1 MARVSF
7 RPVPFVTSLV
17 LAGLGAP
24 SVHAHFLWMYFDTPT
39 SGGAKVVFAESP
51 GNSVLPNLV
60 GKRAQ
65 FLLVQPAGLVGW
77 GDEYGAVPADG
88 GDVALGKLPYGV
100 MTKRGGFLLMYY
112 ARATR
117 DAVAAAGPSSLPLDL
132 LLTRDGEFVQLQ
144 VLFRGEPRAGAKI
157 QAYDAAF
164 RPITATAD
172 AEGRA
177 RLRWPANRPFFGWA
191 STDEKRPGTFNGKAY
206 PFVRHYTSLSVSTS
220 GK

>member
-1 MARVSF
+1 
-7 RPVPFVTSLV
+7 
-17 LAGLGAP
+17 
-24 SVHAHFLWMYFDTPT
+24 MYFESPT

-65 FLLVQPAGLVGW
+65 FKLVQPSGMVGW
-77 GDEYGAVPADG
+77 EEMYGAVPADG
-88 GDVALGKLPYGV
+88 GDVALGSLPYDV
-100 MTKRGGFLLMYY
+100 MTKRGGFLLTYY

-117 DAVAAAGPSSLPLDL
+117 DAVAASGPSTLPLDL

-157 QAYDAAF
+157 QAYDATF
-164 RPITATAD
+164 RPITTKSND
-172 AEGRA
+172 QGIA
-177 RLRWPANRPFFGWA
+177 RLRWPANRPFYGWA
-191 STDEKRPGTFNGKAY
+191 STDEKVAGTFNGKAY
-206 PFVRHYTSLSVSTS
+206 PFVRHYTSLAVANS